1 MLRATYYAQELFSTF
16 GPTIGEIALIPA
28 TGLFLVFFFD
38 LSLSRARECIHF
50 IHDILELRE
59 RMMTNLTDVL

>member
-28 TGLFLVFFFD
+28 TGLFLVFSSSI
-38 LSLSRARECIHF
+38 SLSRA
-50 IHDILELRE
+50 
-59 RMMTNLTDVL
+59 

>member
-28 TGLFLVFFFD
+28 TGLFLVFFFFD
-38 LSLSRARECIHF
+38 LSVARMNVF
-50 IHDILELRE
+50 ISFTIYS
-59 RMMTNLTDVL
+59 N